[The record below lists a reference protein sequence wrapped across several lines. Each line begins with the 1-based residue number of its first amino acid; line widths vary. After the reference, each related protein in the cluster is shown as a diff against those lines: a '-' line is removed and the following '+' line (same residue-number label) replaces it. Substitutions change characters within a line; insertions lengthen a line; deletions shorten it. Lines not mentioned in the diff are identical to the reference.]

1 MNPERAKLFI
11 ELMKSNTY
19 LFATGVFVAF
29 DFDLST
35 IGFHADH
42 RLFHRHRL
50 RQIPRLIDI
59 TTTHHGNVI

>member
-29 DFDLST
+29 AF
-35 IGFHADH
+35 DH
-42 RLFHRHRL
+42 RHNDRISCRYRL
-50 RQIPRLIDI
+50 LITGYSTVTDFARFL
-59 TTTHHGNVI
+59 G